1 VNARPVVAM
10 VMAGI
15 LAPGPAG
22 AQSVDVYYRSWRW
35 LKEPSA
41 PRPAG
46 LAGASVALPDD
57 AGAAEANPALLTSL
71 SKSEV
76 RGTLLSRASG
86 TTATGDAVSAG
97 TGIGFLGF
105 GGRLNPRWALGAYV
119 LEPQSAHVESAST
132 PPAGVTETGTLDGTV
147 REAGL
152 SLAWRPHTRLHLGLR
167 LSANSLSL
175 EGRYRTAS
183 SQGGPVVEV
192 ESGGESTATAV
203 SWGVLFEAGP
213 RVRVGLARLGGATWD
228 APRTTRIET
237 PFGTALTP
245 ADSEVRQ
252 PTVTS
257 GGLSY
262 QASPRVLLTGQ
273 LDYVRYG
280 EIQTPF
286 ASQPD
291 GGAAARYALYAW
303 EPRAGVEVSLPFRT
317 VSVQLRGGV
326 RGRGAAGAEAQPAR
340 ATQATLVVPTTPQAM
355 PAPTPLPSPAPFPPA
370 PTGPDTARAAASLAT
385 QALLPEAP
393 PAREEPGTRV
403 SAGASVVL
411 DNGLSFDVAGLFRG
425 ERPSVWFGLGL
436 RF

>member
-1 VNARPVVAM
+1 M
-10 VMAGI
+10 
-15 LAPGPAG
+15 
-22 AQSVDVYYRSWRW
+22 DVYYRSWRW

-76 RGTLLSRASG
+76 RGTLLSRGSG
-86 TTATGDAVSAG
+86 TTSAGDAVSAG

-105 GGRLNPRWALGAYV
+105 AGRLNPRWAVGAYV

-147 REAGL
+147 REAGV

-183 SQGGPVVEV
+183 AQGGPIVEV

-237 PFGTALTP
+237 AFGTALTP

-303 EPRAGVEVSLPFRT
+303 EPRAGVEVSLPLRR

-326 RGRGAAGAEAQPAR
+326 HGRSAAGAEAQPAQ
-340 ATQATLVVPTTPQAM
+340 ATQAALVVPVTPDAVTPQAM
-355 PAPTPLPSPAPFPPA
+355 PVPLPSPAPFPPA
-370 PTGPDTARAAASLAT
+370 PMGPDTARAAASLAA
-385 QALLPEAP
+385 QALLPQAP
-393 PAREEPGTRV
+393 TAVEEPGMRV